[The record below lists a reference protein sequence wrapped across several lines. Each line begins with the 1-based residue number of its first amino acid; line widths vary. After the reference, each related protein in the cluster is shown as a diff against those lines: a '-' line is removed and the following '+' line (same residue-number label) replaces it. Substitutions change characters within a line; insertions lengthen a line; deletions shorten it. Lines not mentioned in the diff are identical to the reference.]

1 MKTQNSYR
9 EPSAA
14 GSFYPAKK
22 EKLKETIMK
31 MLKSSSTEVTRGQIL
46 GIISPHAG
54 YTYSG
59 LIAADVYKQI
69 QSKKFDN
76 VIVISPSHFEEFS
89 GCSVF
94 FGDYITPLGIISTN
108 IELAKV
114 IVSSSPIVKEST
126 SGHRYEHALEV
137 QLPFLQVVLESF
149 ELVPIVMGHQDYSTA
164 EDLSNAICTALSI
177 PVFKNQKS
185 LIVGSSDLSHYLP
198 IEKAKERD
206 SVVLQD
212 VQDFNAKKLSD
223 DINSNKCQAC
233 GFGPILSTMLT
244 SKKLGATQSKVI
256 SYGTSGDVSGDYQ
269 NVVGYLSGVFYT
281 ESANADRSE

>member
-14 GSFYPAKK
+14 GSFYTAKK
-22 EKLKETIMK
+22 EKLEETIRK
-31 MLKSSSTEVTRGQIL
+31 MLESSDSEAIEEQIL

-59 LIAADVYKQI
+59 QIAADVYKQI
-69 QSKKFDN
+69 QSKNFDN

-94 FGDYITPLGIISTN
+94 FGDYITPFGIIPTN
-108 IELAKV
+108 IELAKA
-114 IVSSSPIVKEST
+114 IVSSSPHISESQ

-149 ELVPIVMGHQDYSTA
+149 KLIPIVMGHQDYSTA
-164 EDLSNAICTALSI
+164 EDLSNAIWTSLSS
-177 PVFKNQKS
+177 PAFKNHKT

-198 IEKAKERD
+198 VEEAKEKD

-256 SYGTSGDVSGDYQ
+256 SYGTSGDVSKDYQ
-269 NVVGYLSGVFYT
+269 NVVGYLSAVFYIEPT
-281 ESANADRSE
+281 NAGRSE

>member
-14 GSFYPAKK
+14 GSFYIAKK
-22 EKLKETIMK
+22 KDLEETIMK
-31 MLKSSSTEVTRGQIL
+31 MIEGSNSEAIEGQIL

-59 LIAADVYKQI
+59 QIAADVYKQI

-94 FGDYITPLGIISTN
+94 FGDYITPLGIIPTN
-108 IELAKV
+108 KELANS
-114 IVSSSPIVKEST
+114 IVSSSPHISESQ

-137 QLPFLQVVLESF
+137 QLPFLQLVLDSF
-149 ELVPIVMGHQDYSTA
+149 KLVPIVMGQQDYSTA
-164 EDLSNAICTALSI
+164 EDLSSAIWTALSN
-177 PVFKNQKS
+177 PAFKNQKS

-198 IEKAKERD
+198 IEEAKERD

-212 VQDFNAKKLSD
+212 IQDFNAKKLSD

-233 GFGPILSTMLT
+233 GFGPILSTMLI

-256 SYGTSGDVSGDYQ
+256 SYGTSGDVSKDYN
-269 NVVGYLSGVFYT
+269 NVVGYLSAVFYT
-281 ESANADRSE
+281 ESANADR